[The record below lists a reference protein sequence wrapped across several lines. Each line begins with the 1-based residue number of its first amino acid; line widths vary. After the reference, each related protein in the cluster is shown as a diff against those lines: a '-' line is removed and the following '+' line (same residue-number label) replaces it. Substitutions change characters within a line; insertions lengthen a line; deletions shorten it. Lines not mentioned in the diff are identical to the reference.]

1 MIFLTTRSYLRAH
14 YHYWHAACMQL
25 AARRQT
31 PGQGSATWTWG
42 ALDGPQRRCLGACLC
57 SACWGG
63 REGERH
69 IESACFSDPSAVE
82 RVHKKTPR
90 TTLTKLS
97 RAGEKP
103 SCDRRVRLVQSAPLI
118 KRHAQQR
125 DLTNSRPAAPFTALQ
140 LVVQR
145 RP

>member
-1 MIFLTTRSYLRAH
+1 M
-14 YHYWHAACMQL
+14 HATGS
-25 AARRQT
+25 QT
-31 PGQGSATWTWG
+31 PDARPGLGDRDMG

-69 IESACFSDPSAVE
+69 IESACFSAPSAVE
-82 RVHKKTPR
+82 RVHREAPS
-90 TTLTKLS
+90 TTLSKLS

-103 SCDRRVRLVQSAPLI
+103 SPDRRVRSGQSAPLVQ
-118 KRHAQQR
+118 RHAPQR
-125 DLTNSRPAAPFTALQ
+125 DLPNSRPGAPFTALQ